1 MKLALILFVAHVG
14 ALAFG
19 LLGLLYVIP
28 NLALFAAD
36 PRAMQVYAFGLNYAG
51 SLHIVLGAAAMF
63 AFGVA
68 ALGWRKT
75 GLFFAFAIPY
85 SLLSEL
91 IGTGT
96 GWPFGNYAYTDYLGY
111 KVLGHVPFSIPLSWF
126 YVGFASYII
135 GCVIA
140 ANTGAS
146 GRARTFLG
154 IALGVWFLT
163 VWDLVLDPAMAHEAM
178 VIRFWEWGEV
188 GPYMG
193 MPIKNFVGWS
203 LTGAAF
209 MALARWSWNED
220 LDARSAALRPWFP
233 FAVYAANTVF
243 AMVLAGSVGLWG
255 AIVLALVLGIIPAT
269 LALRTPLTRQPTSTT
284 DPAWQ
289 PAPSR

>member
-1 MKLALILFVAHVG
+1 MKIATILLGAHIG
-14 ALAFG
+14 ALSFG

-28 NLALFAAD
+28 NLARFAAD
-36 PRAMQVYAFGLNYAG
+36 PRAMQVYVFGMTYAG
-51 SLHIVLGAAAMF
+51 SLHILLGAAAMF
-63 AFGVA
+63 AYGVA
-68 ALGWRKT
+68 ALGWRRT

-96 GWPFGNYAYTDYLGY
+96 GWPFGNYAYTNYLGY

-126 YVGFASYII
+126 YLGFASYVIGSII
-135 GCVIA
+135 AG
-140 ANTGAS
+140 NMGWT
-146 GRARTFLG
+146 GRARTLLG
-154 IALGVWFLT
+154 IGLGVWFLT

-203 LTGAAF
+203 LTGLVF

-220 LDARSAALRPWFP
+220 LDVRSPALRPWFP
-233 FAVYAANTVF
+233 FTVYTANTVF

-269 LALRTPLTRQPTSTT
+269 LVLRTPRRRQPTPVP

-289 PAPSR
+289 PAASR